1 MVCQYQGD
9 HANVGI
15 YRSSPCLI
23 KLDLSQTSHLVYPW
37 LTSTYGEAHYSS
49 IYFSTVQ
56 KRETNLSNSFTT
68 NGSLT
73 VVSIPFILAPTIL
86 DVSIV
91 TYSYYCISKMPMD
104 PQYLP
109 PSLSYGC
116 RRVPTTV
123 GPLLNHLHQWL
134 HYTPYLHFLIYP
146 SPILPSPEPVPGILH

>member
-1 MVCQYQGD
+1 MSVSGRSCQCWHIPIIPLSNTIGPFPDQSL
-9 HANVGI
+9 GI
-15 YRSSPCLI
+15 SMADFYLWGGPLLFYILFYC
-23 KLDLSQTSHLVYPW
+23 P
-37 LTSTYGEAHYSS
+37 
-49 IYFSTVQ
+49 

-146 SPILPSPEPVPGILH
+146 SPILPSPEPVPGILQ